1 MKSICLSL
9 AAAATF
15 GLVIAAPASYAAPG
29 TPGSAPAVRATA
41 GPVAPPRIAVPRRIE
56 LPNPAIRPKGITRRK
71 VTSLAQLPPSLR
83 AQIQRRLRP
92 YLKKRMASLGIVSR
106 GGSNAA
112 PPTEEELDLTC
123 DEWFILYEE
132 DKNGDPVP
140 GTAKINCDGVD
151 V

>member
-1 MKSICLSL
+1 MKSIQLSL

-15 GLVIAAPASYAAPG
+15 GLIVAAPATNAAPG
-29 TPGSAPAVRATA
+29 SPSGAPAVRAPA
-41 GPVAPPRIAVPRRIE
+41 ARVVPPRVVV
-56 LPNPAIRPKGITRRK
+56 PNPAIRSLSITRRK

-83 AQIQRRLRP
+83 AQVERRLRP
-92 YLKKRMASLGIVSR
+92 FLKKRMASLGIVPRS
-106 GGSNAA
+106 GSNAA

-123 DEWFILYEE
+123 NEWFIWYDE